1 VPVDH
6 LPDGTPV
13 VRFAPGL
20 EISPYELFRGLA
32 DGRPFRLL
40 DVREEPGALSFDGAR
55 PFVPGVDEVDG
66 EDLGEGDTILFDED
80 GSEAFAL
87 ARELQ
92 GRGFKRVRALFG
104 GLRLYDFALDPEVVG
119 AERFLAG

>member
-1 VPVDH
+1 MPVDH

-13 VRFAPGL
+13 VRFAQGL

-40 DVREEPGALSFDGAR
+40 DVREEPGAVSFAGAL
-55 PFVPGVDEVDG
+55 PFADAREALV
-66 EDLGEGDTILFDED
+66 GDAETVLFDDD
-80 GSEAFAL
+80 GTRAFAL

-92 GRGFKRVRALFG
+92 GRGQARGRALFG